1 MFPEINRIR
10 KTSTYISV
18 FRGLN
23 RTPNAGFSQVAS
35 NTSAVYT
42 EFEDMKNMGGD
53 DYPKLCSRKKR
64 SKVTL
69 SNFNSADSNIL
80 IADNK
85 IIYVNVND
93 TNTLYVDGIC
103 HSFGNPGEY
112 EEDHKLV
119 LYGNRVLIFP
129 EKKYFDLETETFSDI
144 EFSYNSNGVGES
156 RLNVALFNQGNYIKR
171 SQNPLRFRDFSIE
184 KVAMDDN
191 GKPYPVNYIYEK
203 ASGLEDY
210 IKQTNPSNQ
219 NGSEGIDPWQSEYFT
234 HWNTIRI
241 GETVEAQ
248 GENPSGVY
256 LCADILPGSEHT
268 INGISYIARTNLRK
282 FVKMENNYVRI
293 FRKQTAPAEGAPEP
307 NLFAGLK
314 KGDWVKISGMEDD
327 SVKKRLAINVDS
339 STSPAETKYWADVD
353 GTTQGH
359 IDYPSGFW
367 GNYLEMLNNCFF
379 KIYYVDEN
387 SIVIK
392 ANIDKSVPYTG
403 PMKIERVM
411 PELETEMMLEVGNR
425 LWSCSS
431 VSNEIFSSK
440 LGDCTNWQAYGEG
453 LSTDSYAATAGC
465 EGEFTGI
472 ARQNDSVIFFKE
484 NWIMKLFGT
493 KPGNF
498 ALTTHNVPGV
508 ERGSSRSVVW
518 INGVLYYL
526 SHLGVCQYSPGSQP
540 VVISQQ
546 AFGNRKYTNGVA
558 GRHRDKYYLSAQNEL
573 DEWELFV
580 FDTATG
586 LWHKE
591 DDTHMMCCATYNNV
605 LYFADDTGALHCCD
619 EKHNLLED
627 YVGKS
632 TEADFDWSFET
643 PDLYGDDFGKKYVS
657 KIQFAFK
664 AEDDTKATVYAQF
677 TQDGAWYELKRLYY
691 TKRQHSMV
699 GIPVRR
705 SDYLRLRVEGTGGIE
720 ISGIQIDYARG
731 SDKIWRY

>member
-10 KTSTYISV
+10 KASTYISV

-69 SNFNSADSNIL
+69 SPNNSIGSNML

-85 IIYVNVND
+85 IIYANN
-93 TNTLYVDGIC
+93 NTLYVGGVD
-103 HSFGNPGEY
+103 HSFGDPGEY

-129 EKKYFDLETETFSDI
+129 EKKIFDLGTK
-144 EFSYNSNGVGES
+144 EFSEMEFLHESNGVGTS
-156 RLNVALFNQGNYIKR
+156 RLNIAVFNSGNYIKR
-171 SQNPLRFRDFSIE
+171 SQRPLNFRDFSIE
-184 KVAMDDN
+184 KVALDDS

-210 IKQTNPSNQ
+210 FKQTNPSDQ
-219 NGSEGIDPWQSEYFT
+219 SGTGEVDPWQSEYFQR
-234 HWNTIRI
+234 WNTIRI

-248 GENPSGVY
+248 GESPSGVY
-256 LCADILPGSEHT
+256 LCTDILSCGSHT
-268 INGISYIARTNLRK
+268 INGVQYITSNNLRT
-282 FVKMENNYVRI
+282 FVKMENYYVRI
-293 FRKQTAPAEGAPEP
+293 FRKQSAPAEGAPESD
-307 NLFAGLK
+307 LFAGLK
-314 KGDWVKISGMEDD
+314 KGDWVKISGMED
-327 SVKKRLAINVDS
+327 SVKKRLAIKVDT
-339 STSPAETKYWADVD
+339 STSPETITYWADVD
-353 GTTQGH
+353 GTTEGH

-367 GNYLEMLNNCFF
+367 GNYLEALNNNFF
-379 KIYYVDEN
+379 KVYYVDEN

-403 PMKIERVM
+403 AMTIERVM

-540 VVISQQ
+540 VVISQK
-546 AFGNRKYTNGVA
+546 AFGNRKYKDGVA
-558 GRHRDKYYLSAQNEL
+558 GRHRNKYYLSVKNEL
-573 DEWELFV
+573 DAWELFV
-580 FDTATG
+580 FDTETG
-586 LWHKE
+586 LWHRE
-591 DDTHMMCCATYNNV
+591 DDMHMVSCATYNNV
-605 LYFADDTGALHCCD
+605 LYFTDEEGALYCCD
-619 EKHNLLED
+619 ENHNLLDSYAQKE
-627 YVGKS
+627 VE
-632 TEADFDWSFET
+632 EAFDWSFET
-643 PDLYGDDFGKKYVS
+643 PNLYGDDFGKKYVS
-657 KIQFAFK
+657 RIQFAVK
-664 AEDDTKATVYAQF
+664 AEDDTKAIVYAQF
-677 TQDGAWYELKRLYY
+677 THDGAWYELKRLYY